1 MVNSNGTL
9 GNKFRPGFLSILYA
23 SIISA
28 HLIISIGDERN
39 LFDLIL
45 IREYFNSLA
54 YIGTA
59 AFAVVFYVSW
69 IDTNLNLF
77 YDWKEKFLERLF
89 YQIVLALVLP
99 AFLVYVLTAFVHY
112 LLGAEI
118 RESGFLVIKFPVT
131 ILLLVIL
138 NLLLVI
144 SYLVDSLLEDDGQ
157 EHIKPFVWVH
167 QSGRNIPINHDEI
180 AYIFHKG
187 QYNYLRTLSGQDFM
201 ISHTLDEMQH
211 KLPGTEFF
219 RANRQIIINISA
231 CSHYET
237 IEFGKLRLE
246 TRPNFESAVIVSQKR
261 ARDFKKWAGKA

>member
-1 MVNSNGTL
+1 MVNSNATVV
-9 GNKFRPGFLSILYA
+9 NRFWPGFFSILYA

-28 HLIISIGDERN
+28 HFIISIGDERN
-39 LFDLIL
+39 LLDLIL
-45 IREYFNSLA
+45 SREYFISLA
-54 YIGTA
+54 YTGAA

-69 IDTNLNLF
+69 IDSNLNLF
-77 YDWKEKFLERLF
+77 YDWRGKFLERLF

-112 LLGAEI
+112 LLGTGV
-118 RESGFLVIKFPVT
+118 RESGFLVLKFPVA

-138 NLLLVI
+138 NLLLII
-144 SYLVDSLLEDDGQ
+144 SYLVNSLLKDDGQ

-167 QSGRNIPINHDEI
+167 KSGRNIPISHEEI
-180 AYIFHKG
+180 AYIFHKD

-201 ISHTLDEMQH
+201 INHTLDEMQH
-211 KLPGTEFF
+211 KLPATEFF

-246 TRPNFESAVIVSQKR
+246 IKPDFDRAVIVSQKR
-261 ARDFKKWAGKA
+261 ARDFKKWAGKP